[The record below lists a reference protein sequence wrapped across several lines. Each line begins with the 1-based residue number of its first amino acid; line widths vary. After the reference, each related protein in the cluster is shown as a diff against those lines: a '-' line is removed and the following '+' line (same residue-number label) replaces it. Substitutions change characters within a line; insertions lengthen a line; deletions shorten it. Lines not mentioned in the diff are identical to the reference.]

1 MRSCDTSHATVG
13 STCKLFQSCDRAIL
27 IGGGWNR
34 AHSPVQ
40 SLTNIAHI
48 SDSLIKNSGF
58 SPDNI
63 KTFYG
68 NGKISGSI
76 PKITSTSTLLHQP
89 LPLKRGDYFSSAMKT
104 ALRGHIRTTCD
115 NRHCADT
122 LFIYLNNP
130 TTFEGDFLLWDVD
143 RNGIADELETYT
155 VKEFLSDLAGCEAK
169 RVVVM
174 VEQSNSDILMASLK
188 SSSDHANVILFTAA
202 LPNEVVTLGEFTGRW
217 VNSSYNP
224 TACLRHVYQIT
235 ASYMIGSN
243 PVFYDTSRN
252 GLSSKLS
259 LVGAPCDLNP
269 PVSSGELK
277 ALYQG
282 EHCAVMRVLLE
293 SIKYQKMTM
302 VNTKVLSCRLPKRAH
317 FDLVLL

>member
-1 MRSCDTSHATVG
+1 M
-13 STCKLFQSCDRAIL
+13 
-27 IGGGWNR
+27 
-34 AHSPVQ
+34 
-40 SLTNIAHI
+40 
-48 SDSLIKNSGF
+48 
-58 SPDNI
+58 
-63 KTFYG
+63 
-68 NGKISGSI
+68 
-76 PKITSTSTLLHQP
+76 
-89 LPLKRGDYFSSAMKT
+89 
-104 ALRGHIRTTCD
+104 
-115 NRHCADT
+115 
-122 LFIYLNNP
+122 
-130 TTFEGDFLLWDVD
+130 
-143 RNGIADELETYT
+143 
-155 VKEFLSDLAGCEAK
+155 KEFLSDLAGCEAK